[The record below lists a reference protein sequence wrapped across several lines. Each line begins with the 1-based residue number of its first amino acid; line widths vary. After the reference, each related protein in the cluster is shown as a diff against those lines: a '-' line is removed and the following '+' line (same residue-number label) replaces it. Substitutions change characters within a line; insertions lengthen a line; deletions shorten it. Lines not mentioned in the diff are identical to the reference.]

1 MSVARRA
8 VLGLLLLLPS
18 GAALSADVY
27 GNLFTTPEQRAW
39 LDANRNGPRQ
49 GAAPVPGDAVAQSVQ
64 PEPIKLNGTLISN
77 GGAREVW
84 INGQAQLKGSA
95 AAGGRVRVLGR
106 DRVQVRRSPAEQPHL
121 MKPGQ
126 VLDPASG
133 RVSESY
139 QQAAERASAALS
151 TDAGNE

>member
-1 MSVARRA
+1 VSVAYR
-8 VLGLLLLLPS
+8 VVIGLVLLLAG
-18 GAALSADVY
+18 GAALSADHY

-39 LDANRNGPRQ
+39 LDANRERPGQVAQPT
-49 GAAPVPGDAVAQSVQ
+49 PGDAVAQSVQ
-64 PEPIKLNGTLISN
+64 PQPIKLNGTLISN
-77 GGAREVW
+77 GQAREVW

-95 AAGGRVRVLGR
+95 NGGDRLRVLGR
-106 DRVQVRRSPAEQPHL
+106 DRVQIRRSPAEQPYL

-139 QQAAERASAALS
+139 QQAVGRASAALS
-151 TDAGNE
+151 PDNGDE